1 MMPLGAKANPKR
13 GFVVMTLLFG
23 LCAFAFGNPAGS
35 YPIDKHELSCDISF
49 PQAAANLNTIYIPF
63 TLVGHLM
70 IVEAQADGRKGNF
83 IVDTGSERLLLNK
96 EYLPELLPGKP
107 ITAIGNTGILSGT
120 EEHVDSLYLD
130 QLYITDLI
138 AHVVDLNHIEIK
150 KNTKVLGILG
160 YNVFRQFELFI
171 DSPNA
176 RIVLSRVDKNGK
188 RLDPALPWE
197 IPYDSMSFVLKKHLI
212 VLNTMVNG
220 VRLEMILDSGA
231 ELNLIDHKVNRK
243 VLDHFTVIKRVNL
256 IGAGK
261 KQVEVLAGVLNEV
274 KCGNQSTKRM
284 NTLLTSLL
292 EINTS
297 FGINVQGVLGYEFLS
312 KRRTL
317 INYQKQKIYF
327 YGSNRS

>member
-1 MMPLGAKANPKR
+1 MSAKSFGSTLFKKVGTA
-13 GFVVMTLLFG
+13 LLFVA
-23 LCAFAFGNPAGS
+23 LFVSFGKASPSVTREKN
-35 YPIDKHELSCDISF
+35 EVTCDISF
-49 PQAAANLNTIYIPF
+49 PQAAVNLNTIYIPF
-63 TLVGHLM
+63 TLTGHLM
-70 IVEAQADGRKGNF
+70 VVEAMADGRKGNF

-96 EYLPELLPGKP
+96 KYLPELLPGNP
-107 ITAIGNTGILSGT
+107 VTAIGNTGLLSGT
-120 EEHVDSLYLD
+120 EEHVDSLFID

-171 DSPNA
+171 DFPNS

-197 IPYDSMSFVLKKHLI
+197 TPYDSMSFVLKKHLI

-243 VLDHFTVIKRVNL
+243 VLDYFTVIKRVNL

-274 KCGNQSTKRM
+274 KCGNQSTKSM

-292 EINTS
+292 EFNTS
-297 FGINVQGVLGYEFLS
+297 FGINVHGVLGYEFLS

-317 INYQKQKIYF
+317 INYQKRKIYF
-327 YGSNRS
+327 FGSNRS